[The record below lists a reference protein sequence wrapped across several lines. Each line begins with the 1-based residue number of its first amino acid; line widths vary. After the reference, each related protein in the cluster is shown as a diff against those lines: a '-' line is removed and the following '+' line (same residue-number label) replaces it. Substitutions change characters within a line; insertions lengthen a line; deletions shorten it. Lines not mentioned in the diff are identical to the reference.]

1 MFSPNTDLSTP
12 VPNSLTL
19 TLGAEIKQ
27 PTVVD
32 PIAFDHW
39 KTEAFGLWT
48 AQWAALYEPDSQS
61 RNNIN
66 NVKISKVTL
75 KYSMSLGRL

>member
-1 MFSPNTDLSTP
+1 MYLTIYNYSPNTVQSVRL
-12 VPNSLTL
+12 PNPFLL
-19 TLGAEIKQ
+19 PLGAEIKQ

-48 AQWAALYEPDSQS
+48 AQWAALYEADSQS
-61 RNNIN
+61 RNNIITAFRLAKLFN
-66 NVKISKVTL
+66 N
-75 KYSMSLGRL
+75 